1 MTERTG
7 EAKRHNARMNNVS
20 GIFDR
25 YETIRHR
32 MPQARFGTTSG
43 KLDSLMDIAQDAD
56 AFVFDAYGVL
66 NIGET
71 PISGAAQRLDQLRAT
86 GKAIRILS
94 NAASYSHTA
103 AVKKFA
109 KMGINVTSDEI
120 VTSRDAAI
128 SGLGSGLWGCI
139 AAPQDDLADIDA
151 KTCRLDRNP
160 QDFDRVDSFLFLS
173 SAAWTNEHQDM
184 LARSLRVRPRP
195 VIVANADLVAPREG
209 GFTLEPGHYAH
220 LLADEGLGQMT
231 FFGKPFPQ
239 VHQMIEATLP
249 DTPRD
254 RIVMCGDTLHT
265 DILGAAARGWRTVL
279 VTRDGLFAGEDTEDY
294 RRRSAI
300 VPDWQTGR
308 I

>member
-1 MTERTG
+1 
-7 EAKRHNARMNNVS
+7 MNNVTS
-20 GIFDR
+20 VFDR

-32 MPQARFGTTSG
+32 MPNARFGNTTRQLESL
-43 KLDSLMDIAQDAD
+43 LDITSDAD

-71 PISGAAQRLDQLRAT
+71 PITGAAQRLDELRDA

-94 NAASYSHTA
+94 NAASYSHPA
-103 AVKKFA
+103 AVEKFS
-109 KMGINVTSDEI
+109 KLGMNVSPEEI

-139 AAPQDDLADIDA
+139 TAPHDDLADIDA
-151 KTCRLDRNP
+151 TFCRLDDNV

-173 SAAWTNEHQDM
+173 SAAWTDEHQTI
-184 LARSLRVRPRP
+184 LTHSLRKRPRP

-209 GFTLEPGHYAH
+209 GFSLEPGHYAH
-220 LLADEGLGQMT
+220 LLVDEGLGEMT

-249 DTPRD
+249 NTPPE

-279 VTRDGLFAGEDTEDY
+279 VTRDGLFSGADTADFC
-294 RRRSAI
+294 RRSAI
-300 VPDWQTGR
+300 VPDWRTER

>member
-1 MTERTG
+1 
-7 EAKRHNARMNNVS
+7 MNDVS
-20 GIFDR
+20 SIFDR
-25 YETIRHR
+25 YETVRHR
-32 MPQARFGTTSG
+32 MPKARFGTAT
-43 KLDSLMDIAQDAD
+43 KELDSLLDIASEAD

-71 PISGAAQRLDQLRAT
+71 PIEGAAHRLDQLRAA

-94 NAASYSHTA
+94 NAASYSHSA

-109 KMGINVTSDEI
+109 KLGITVSADEI

-128 SGLGSGLWGCI
+128 AGLGSGLWGCI
-139 AAPQDDLADIDA
+139 TAPHDDLSDIDA
-151 KTCRLDRNP
+151 DIFRLGENP
-160 QDFDRVDSFLFLS
+160 QDYDRVDSFLFLS
-173 SAAWTNEHQDM
+173 SAIWTDDHQS
-184 LARSLRVRPRP
+184 LLTHSLRNRSRP

-209 GFTLEPGHYAH
+209 GFSLEPGHYAH
-220 LLADEGLGQMT
+220 LLADENLGQLT

-249 DTPRD
+249 QIAPD

-265 DILGAAARGWRTVL
+265 DILGAASCGWRTVL
-279 VTRDGLFAGEDTEDY
+279 VTRDGLFSGTDTDDFC
-294 RRRSAI
+294 RRSAI
-300 VPDWQTGR
+300 VPEWRTER

>member
-1 MTERTG
+1 
-7 EAKRHNARMNNVS
+7 MNHVS
-20 GIFDR
+20 GIFER

-32 MPQARFGTTSG
+32 MPQARFGTSTG
-43 KLDSLMDIAQDAD
+43 RLASLMDIAQDAD

-71 PISGAAQRLDQLRAT
+71 PISGAAQRLNQLRAA

-94 NAASYSHTA
+94 NAASYSHPA
-103 AVKKFA
+103 AVEKFA
-109 KMGINVTSDEI
+109 KLGMDVTPDEI

-128 SGLGSGLWGCI
+128 AGLGPGLWGCI
-139 AAPQDDLADIDA
+139 TAPYDDLTDIDA
-151 KTCRLDRNP
+151 QTCRLDSDP
-160 QDFDRVDSFLFLS
+160 QDFDRVDGFVFLS
-173 SAAWTNEHQDM
+173 TAAWTEAQQAI
-184 LARSLRVRPRP
+184 LAQSLRVRSRP

-220 LLADEGLGQMT
+220 LLADEGLGRMT

-239 VHQMIEATLP
+239 VHRMIEATLP
-249 DTPRD
+249 DIRPD

-279 VTRDGLFAGEDTEDY
+279 VTRDGLFSGVDVEAY
-294 RRRSAI
+294 CLNSAI
-300 VPDWQTGR
+300 VPDWRTER

>member
-1 MTERTG
+1 
-7 EAKRHNARMNNVS
+7 MNDVS
-20 GIFDR
+20 SIFDR
-25 YETIRHR
+25 YETVRHR
-32 MPQARFGTTSG
+32 MPKARFGTAT
-43 KLDSLMDIAQDAD
+43 KELDSLLDIASEAD

-71 PISGAAQRLDQLRAT
+71 PIEGAAHRLDQLRAAD
-86 GKAIRILS
+86 KAIRILS
-94 NAASYSHTA
+94 NAASYSHSA
-103 AVKKFA
+103 AVEKFA
-109 KMGINVTSDEI
+109 KLGITVSPDEI

-128 SGLGSGLWGCI
+128 AGLGSGLWGCI
-139 AAPQDDLADIDA
+139 AAPHDDLSDINADIF
-151 KTCRLDRNP
+151 RLGENP
-160 QDFDRVDSFLFLS
+160 QDYDRVDSFLFLS
-173 SAAWTNEHQDM
+173 SAMWTDEHQDM
-184 LARSLRVRPRP
+184 LARSLRIRPRP

-209 GFTLEPGHYAH
+209 GFTLEPGYYAN
-220 LLADEGLGQMT
+220 LLADENLGQMI

-249 DTPRD
+249 DTPRN

-279 VTRDGLFAGEDTEDY
+279 VTRDGLFAGENTENY

>member
-1 MTERTG
+1 
-7 EAKRHNARMNNVS
+7 MNDVS
-20 GIFDR
+20 GIFNR

-32 MPQARFGTTSG
+32 MPQARFGTTTG
-43 KLDSLMDIAQDAD
+43 KLDSLMDIAQGAD

-71 PISGAAQRLDQLRAT
+71 PIAGAAQRLDQLREA
-86 GKAIRILS
+86 GKEIRILS
-94 NAASYSHTA
+94 NAASYSHPA
-103 AVKKFA
+103 AVEKFS
-109 KMGINVTSDEI
+109 KLGMNVTPNEI

-128 SGLGSGLWGCI
+128 SGLGAGLWGCI
-139 AAPQDDLADIDA
+139 TAPHDDLADIDA
-151 KTCRLDRNP
+151 RICRLDKNP
-160 QDFDRVDSFLFLS
+160 LDYDRVDSFLFLS
-173 SAAWTNEHQDM
+173 SAVWTDTHQNI
-184 LARSLRVRPRP
+184 LTHSLRRNPRP

-209 GFTLEPGHYAH
+209 GFSLEPGHYAH
-220 LLADEGLGQMT
+220 LLADAGLGQMT

-279 VTRDGLFAGEDTEDY
+279 VTRDGLFAGTDTDVY
-294 RRRSAI
+294 CKRSAI
-300 VPDWQTGR
+300 HPDWRTER

>member
-1 MTERTG
+1 MMKHPG
-7 EAKRHNARMNNVS
+7 EPRRHSAPMNHVS

-32 MPQARFGTTSG
+32 MPQAQFAIGTT
-43 KLDSLMDIAQDAD
+43 KLKSLIDIAQDAD

-71 PISGAAQRLDQLRAT
+71 PIAGAAQRLDQLRNI

-94 NAASYSHTA
+94 NAASYSHAA
-103 AVKKFA
+103 AVEKFA
-109 KMGINVTSDEI
+109 RLGMNVTSAEI
-120 VTSRDAAI
+120 ITSRDAAI
-128 SGLGSGLWGCI
+128 SGLGPGLWGCI
-139 AAPQDDLADIDA
+139 TTPSDDLADIGVA
-151 KTCRLDRNP
+151 TFRLGSDPR
-160 QDFDRVDSFLFLS
+160 DYDRVDGFLFLS
-173 SAAWTNEHQDM
+173 SAAWTDAHQEI
-184 LARSLRVRPRP
+184 LARSLRNRQRP

-209 GFTLEPGHYAH
+209 GFTLEPGYYAH
-220 LLADEGLGQMT
+220 LLADEGLGEMT

-239 VHQMIEATLP
+239 VHKMIEASLP
-249 DTPRD
+249 NIPPD

-265 DILGAAARGWRTVL
+265 DILGAAAQGWRTVL
-279 VTRDGLFAGEDTEDY
+279 VTRDGLFSGVDTEDY

-300 VPDWQTGR
+300 IPNWQTDR

>member
-1 MTERTG
+1 
-7 EAKRHNARMNNVS
+7 MNHVS
-20 GIFDR
+20 SIFER

-32 MPQARFGTTSG
+32 MPRALFGTRTG
-43 KLDSLMDIAQDAD
+43 RLGSLMDIAQDAD

-71 PISGAAQRLDQLRAT
+71 PIEGAAQRLNQLRAA

-94 NAASYSHTA
+94 NAASYSHPA
-103 AVKKFA
+103 AVEKFA
-109 KMGINVTSDEI
+109 KLGMDVTPDEI

-128 SGLGSGLWGCI
+128 AGLGPGLWGCI
-139 AAPQDDLADIDA
+139 TAPYDDLTDIDA
-151 KTCRLDRNP
+151 KTCRLDSDP
-160 QDFDRVDSFLFLS
+160 QDFDRVDGFVFLS
-173 SAAWTNEHQDM
+173 TAAWTEAQQAI
-184 LARSLRVRPRP
+184 LAQSLRIRSRP

-220 LLADEGLGQMT
+220 LLADEGLGRMT

-239 VHQMIEATLP
+239 VHRMIESTLP
-249 DTPRD
+249 DIRAD

-279 VTRDGLFAGEDTEDY
+279 VTRDGLFSGVDVDAY
-294 RRRSAI
+294 CLHSAI
-300 VPDWQTGR
+300 VPDWRTER